1 MSVSASEIWRALYDR
16 VLGLI
21 TRMNLANLSSGAAT
35 EGQVATADGAGGVD
49 WEDPAGGAVDA
60 ENVTFTP
67 AVLTN
72 WTGNADPGNAN
83 DALDQLAAR
92 TTVLEGA
99 TPTLVQHAQI
109 VFTIEGAYL
118 AASYQ
123 GVKPLRIPLP
133 YVGAGGTIE
142 EVYCRLNTAP
152 GSAALRL
159 DIHKDGSTIFTG
171 TEYVEIAVAGYTVSR
186 TTNFAGG
193 GAITKDSYFQ
203 LELVQGDAVAADL
216 VVCLRYKWTL
226 TGG

>member
-1 MSVSASEIWRALYDR
+1 MSVSASEIWRAIYDR

-21 TRMNLANLSSGAAT
+21 TKVNVAKLSSGAAT
-35 EGQVATADGAGGVD
+35 DGHVATADGTGGVA
-49 WEDPAGGAVDA
+49 WEAPAGG
-60 ENVTFTP
+60 
-67 AVLTN
+67 
-72 WTGNADPGNAN
+72 
-83 DALDQLAAR
+83 
-92 TTVLEGA
+92 TV
-99 TPTLVQHAQI
+99 VQHAQI

-118 AASYQ
+118 GASYQ

-159 DIHKDGSTIFTG
+159 DIHKDGSTIFSG

-186 TTNFAGG
+186 TTNFAGS
-193 GAITKDSYFQ
+193 GAIAKDSYFQ

-226 TGG
+226 TGE